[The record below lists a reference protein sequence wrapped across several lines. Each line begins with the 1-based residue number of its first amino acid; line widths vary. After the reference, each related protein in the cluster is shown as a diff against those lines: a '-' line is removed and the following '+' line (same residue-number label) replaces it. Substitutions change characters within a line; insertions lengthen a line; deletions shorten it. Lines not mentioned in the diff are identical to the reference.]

1 MAITLWLSG
10 PLIPG
15 EGSFRVLNAVCD
27 RHHQQSV
34 AAKHSVISGSISA
47 LGKGATVN
55 VFERLGFITIFSEPT
70 IRSMNR

>member
-10 PLIPG
+10 PSISC
-15 EGSFRVLNAVCD
+15 EGSFRGLNAVSD
-27 RHHQQSV
+27 GHHQQSV

-47 LGKGATVN
+47 LGKGAAVN
-55 VFERLGFITIFSEPT
+55 VLERLGFITIFSVPT